1 MTEFK
6 ELSEDKIAKL
16 EEAIPLITI
25 LIAGADGKID
35 EDEKAWAEKVANI
48 RSYKSE
54 PFLLEYYQSIGKV
67 FSSRLNDLIAALPNH
82 VGERNEI
89 ISNKL
94 AALNPILAE
103 LPLKEAGI
111 LYKDFT
117 SFAEHVAKA
126 SGGFFGFFS
135 IGPEEGKV
143 MGLPMINEFIYIPE
157 EIEEEDF
164 EDPLA

>member
-6 ELSEDKIAKL
+6 DLSEDKIAKL
-16 EEAIPLITI
+16 KEAIPLITI
-25 LIAGADGKID
+25 LVAGADGNID
-35 EDEKAWAEKVANI
+35 TEETAWAEKITSI

-54 PFLLEYYQSIGKV
+54 PFLLEYYQSIGSDFNDK
-67 FSSRLNDLIAALPNH
+67 LNSMVKALPNQ
-82 VGERNEI
+82 VGERNGI
-89 ISNKL
+89 ISDKL

-111 LYKDFT
+111 LYKDFVT
-117 SFAEHVAKA
+117 FAEHVAKA

-143 MGLPMINEFIYIPE
+143 IGLPMLNEFVYEPE